1 MARSRFVVCA
11 ALPVFVVAT
20 AGAQARQ
27 PYSVQASVLFTV
39 QKFSDNQSV
48 GGTGIEVQGR
58 YNPGRYSFGLG
69 FQYSGHTS
77 GEQNIDLA
85 GIFFEPRYA
94 VDIGNDRVTPY
105 LAGRAAVLRH
115 TSNFISVPEF
125 SGVGTAFGLGGGVL
139 AHLASRVN
147 FDLGAAYIRQSFPDK
162 TFDSGAE
169 VRFSPF
175 NGYVAKAGF
184 TLGLG
189 SRS

>member
-1 MARSRFVVCA
+1 MARFRFVVCA
-11 ALPVFVVAT
+11 APLVFTAAT

-27 PYSVQASVLFTV
+27 PYSVQASALFTV
-39 QKFSDNQSV
+39 QKFADESV
-48 GGTGIEVQGR
+48 GGTGIELQGR

-69 FQYSGHTS
+69 VQYSSHTS
-77 GEQNIDLA
+77 GEQSIDLA
-85 GIFFEPRYA
+85 GLFFEPRFA
-94 VDIGNDRVTPY
+94 VDIGNDRLTPY

-115 TSNFISVPEF
+115 TSDFVSIPEF

-139 AHLASRVN
+139 AHLTPRVN

-162 TFDSGAE
+162 TFDTGAE
-169 VRFSPF
+169 VRFTPF